1 MSEELAL
8 RPDAPGR
15 DGERDAVRRETAH
28 GAPHEPARPLRAIA
42 ARGAAWTVAGYGGGQ
57 ALRFVG
63 NLILTRMLFGEAFGL
78 MALVNVFLQGLQL
91 FSDIGIGP
99 SIIQHARGADRRFLD
114 TAWTMQVARG
124 VVLFALALV
133 AAPAVAA
140 FYGEPL
146 LASVLPVSAV
156 AVVLSGLWSTK
167 LFTQSRELALG
178 RLTAVELGSQAA
190 GFVAMIA
197 WALVDRSV
205 WALVAGGI
213 AVALA
218 KAVLSHVVLPGDG
231 NRLTWDAASAR
242 EVFGFGKWI
251 FLSTVLTFLVGQSD
265 RLVFGKLIP
274 LELLGV
280 YSIAVMVATMPT
292 MALGHA
298 ALSLVFPLYSRVH
311 NAGGDLV
318 PIFRRVRQAM
328 LVLGGW
334 MLAGLV
340 AGGPAIVA
348 LLYDPRYAEAGWI
361 VRFLSM
367 GAWFFVLEATNGAA
381 LLALGRAD
389 RVAASNGGKLVGMIA
404 LIPLGYLWG
413 GFPGA
418 VLGFAASEVLKY
430 VVSAHAAS
438 RAGLPGRRQDL
449 VLTVAVAASAAA
461 GGFAAHAART
471 AGHPALL
478 QAVLVF
484 AIVTACWVPFGID
497 LWRRYR
503 RGASSGA
510 TR

>member
-1 MSEELAL
+1 M
-8 RPDAPGR
+8 
-15 DGERDAVRRETAH
+15 V
-28 GAPHEPARPLRAIA
+28 
-42 ARGAAWTVAGYGGGQ
+42 
-57 ALRFVG
+57 
-63 NLILTRMLFGEAFGL
+63 
-78 MALVNVFLQGLQL
+78 
-91 FSDIGIGP
+91 
-99 SIIQHARGADRRFLD
+99 
-114 TAWTMQVARG
+114 
-124 VVLFALALV
+124 
-133 AAPAVAA
+133 
-140 FYGEPL
+140 
-146 LASVLPVSAV
+146 
-156 AVVLSGLWSTK
+156 
-167 LFTQSRELALG
+167 
-178 RLTAVELGSQAA
+178 
-190 GFVAMIA
+190 A

-205 WALVAGGI
+205 WALAAGGI
-213 AVALA
+213 AVALT
-218 KAVLSHVVLPGDG
+218 KTVMSHFVLPGPA
-231 NRLTWDAASAR
+231 NRLTWDAAAAR

-298 ALSLVFPLYSRVH
+298 ALSLVFPIYSRVR

-318 PIFRRVRQAM
+318 PLFRRVRQAM
-328 LVLGGW
+328 LVPGGW

-348 LLYDPRYAEAGWI
+348 LLYDPRYADAGWI

-367 GAWFFVLEATNGAA
+367 GAWFYMLEATNGAA

-389 RVAASNGGKLVGMIA
+389 RVAASNGGKLAGMIV

-430 VVSAHAAS
+430 AVSAHAAA

-449 VLTVAVAASAAA
+449 VLTAAVAGSAAA
-461 GGFAAHAART
+461 GGFAAHAARG

-478 QAVLVF
+478 QAALVF
-484 AIVTACWVPFGID
+484 AVVTAIWIPFGVD
-497 LWRRYR
+497 LLRRYR
-503 RGASSGA
+503 RTSPEAA
-510 TR
+510 P